1 MDLLKKFWPL
11 GLKAKKGDVASLVI
25 WIVIGILFCAVV
37 GFVFGWVSAL
47 ITAVIPFLGIITGLI
62 GLALDIYGIVNIVV
76 CVLSYLGKL

>member
-11 GLKAKKGDVASLVI
+11 GLKAKKGDVASLII

-37 GFVFGWVSAL
+37 GWLFGWISAL
-47 ITAVIPFLGIITGLI
+47 ITSVIPFLGIITGLI
-62 GLALDIYGIVNIVV
+62 GLALDLYGIVNIVV